1 MQVSLLDRAKFYL
14 STLIFLDDKTDEVIA
29 QIAMS
34 VKEQNI
40 GIHVLIGFTSSNC
53 SKETLV
59 VKAP

>member
-1 MQVSLLDRAKFYL
+1 MGAKFNL
-14 STLIFLDDKTDEVIA
+14 LLLVSLDDKIDQIVA

-34 VKEQNI
+34 VEKQNV
-40 GIHVLIGFTSSNC
+40 GLHLLNGFTSSNC